1 METYA
6 KTVSKRMQLL
16 KDRHSKLNEE
26 CDRLSKIVGLGPTE
40 QQQLKLLKVQKL
52 KCRDAMALLRRENT
66 EIFPD
71 LQPAND
77 PVNW

>member
-1 METYA
+1 METYV

-52 KCRDAMALLRRENT
+52 KCRDAMATLRRENT
-66 EIFPD
+66 DIFPEI
-71 LQPAND
+71 QPAND

>member
-6 KTVSKRMQLL
+6 NTVSKRMQLL
-16 KDRHSKLNEE
+16 EERHSKLNEE

-40 QQQLKLLKVQKL
+40 QQRLKLLKVQKL
-52 KCRDAMALLRRENT
+52 KCRDAMTMLRRENI

-71 LQPAND
+71 LHPAND

>member
-1 METYA
+1 METYIE
-6 KTVSKRMQLL
+6 TVSKRMQLL

-26 CDRLSKIVGLGPTE
+26 CDRLSRIVGLGPTE

-52 KCRDAMALLRRENT
+52 KCRDAMAMLRRENN

>member
-1 METYA
+1 
-6 KTVSKRMQLL
+6 MQLL

-77 PVNW
+77 PANW

>member
-1 METYA
+1 LETYLE
-6 KTVSKRMQLL
+6 TVSKRMQLL
-16 KDRHSKLNEE
+16 EERHSKLNEE
-26 CDRLSKIVGLGPTE
+26 CDRLSKVVGLGSAE

-52 KCRDAMALLRRENT
+52 KCRDAMTALRRENN

-71 LQPAND
+71 LHPAND

>member
-16 KDRHSKLNEE
+16 RERHSKLNEE
-26 CDRLSKIVGLGPTE
+26 CDRLSNIVGLGPTE
-40 QQQLKLLKVQKL
+40 QQQLRLLKVQKL
-52 KCRDAMALLRRENT
+52 KCRDAMAMLRRENT
-66 EIFPD
+66 EVFPN

>member
-1 METYA
+1 LESYNI
-6 KTVSKRMQLL
+6 TVSKRMQLL
-16 KDRHSKLNEE
+16 EERHSQLNQE
-26 CDRLSKIVGLGPTE
+26 CDRLSNIVGLGPTE

-52 KCRDAMALLRRENT
+52 KCRDAIAELRRENT
-66 EIFPD
+66 EVFPD

>member
-1 METYA
+1 MEA
-6 KTVSKRMQLL
+6 DLETVSKRMQLL
-16 KDRHSKLNEE
+16 KERHSALDEE
-26 CDRLSKIVGLGPTE
+26 CDLLSKIVGLGPTE

-52 KCRDAMALLRRENT
+52 KCRDAMAMLRRENN